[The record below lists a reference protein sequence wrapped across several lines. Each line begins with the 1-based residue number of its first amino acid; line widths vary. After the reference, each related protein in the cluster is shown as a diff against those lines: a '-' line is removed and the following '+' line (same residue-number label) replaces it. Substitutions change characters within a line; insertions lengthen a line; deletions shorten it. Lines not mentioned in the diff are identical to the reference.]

1 MAKRSILHMLAPGGT
16 ISPFDVNMAVD
27 AGYDIAVPY
36 TNVTLDMVGGL
47 VQDAIFSRPPKQF
60 SATGVFIGG
69 YDVNLA
75 ANMLESARKA
85 VVPPFEASV
94 FADPNGAYTTSAALV
109 ALIRKTL
116 EIRTGSGLEGRSV
129 MIYGGGPV
137 GLCAAVLVAQEGA
150 NPTLVRL
157 TQSSKQDAIAEFTKR
172 YSIDLASAKGHTDE
186 DKASSLQAA
195 HVAVCTAKA
204 GVRILTRQ
212 LLDRAPELLV
222 AADVNAVPPS
232 GIEGVAAGDNGV
244 EFETAVTK
252 VAAIGALAIGKLK
265 YDVQHGLFERM
276 LDSDQA
282 VYLDFPDAYSLAAQ
296 HV

>member
-1 MAKRSILHMLAPGGT
+1 MAKRSILHMLAPGGNV
-16 ISPFDVNMAVD
+16 SPFDVNMAVD

-36 TNVTLDMVGGL
+36 TNVTMDTVAGL

-60 SATGVFIGG
+60 SVTGVFIGG

-116 EIRTGSGLEGRSV
+116 ETRTGGGLAGRNV

-157 TQSSKQDAIAEFTKR
+157 TQSSKQDAIVDFTKR
-172 YSIDLASAKGHTDE
+172 YSVDLAFAKGHTDE
-186 DKASSLQAA
+186 DKAVSLQTA

-232 GIEGVAAGDNGV
+232 GIEGVGAGDNGV
-244 EFETAVTK
+244 EFDTAVAK
-252 VAAIGALAIGKLK
+252 VAAIGALAVGKLK
-265 YDVQHGLFERM
+265 YDVQHGLFKLM
-276 LDSDQA
+276 LDSDQV
-282 VYLDFPDAYSLAAQ
+282 VYLDFPDAYRLAAQ